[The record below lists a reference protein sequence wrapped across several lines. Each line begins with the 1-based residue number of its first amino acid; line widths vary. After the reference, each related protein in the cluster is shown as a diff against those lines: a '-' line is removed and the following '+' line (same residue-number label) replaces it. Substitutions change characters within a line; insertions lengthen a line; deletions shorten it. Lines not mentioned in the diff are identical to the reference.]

1 MIYLI
6 LGVIILV
13 GLITAIAGAIL
24 SVMNA
29 AILMDDSLI
38 FGGRNGD
45 ER

>member
-6 LGVIILV
+6 LEIIILV

-29 AILMDDSLI
+29 AMLMDDSLI
-38 FGGRNGD
+38 FGGRDGSK
-45 ER
+45 R

>member
-6 LGVIILV
+6 LGIVILV

-29 AILMDDSLI
+29 AMLMGDSMI
-38 FGGRNGD
+38 FGGRNGG